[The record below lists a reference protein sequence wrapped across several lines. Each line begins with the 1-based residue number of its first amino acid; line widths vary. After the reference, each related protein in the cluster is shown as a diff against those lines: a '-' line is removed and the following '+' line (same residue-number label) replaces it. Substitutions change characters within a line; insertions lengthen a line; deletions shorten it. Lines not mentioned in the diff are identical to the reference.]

1 MYVSSEQPTNYYPC
15 NNKLFVLTSNSCF
28 CNEIITLSGD
38 PNVLVILV
46 ILAFQMI

>member
-1 MYVSSEQPTNYYPC
+1 MYVSPEQPTNYYPC
-15 NNKLFVLTSNSCF
+15 NNKLFVLTCF